1 MGNGLRPY
9 EHRPLSSEWRHFV
22 HRDIG
27 TRILLGEI
35 VDALRASGHRHTDL
49 MDFNGCHGYLGS
61 QCFTVVNGVTQC
73 GCTSCMRR

>member
-27 TRILLGEI
+27 TRIILGEI
-35 VDALRASGHRHTDL
+35 VDALRASDLGTRILRIITDAT
-49 MDFNGCHGYLGS
+49 D
-61 QCFTVVNGVTQC
+61 
-73 GCTSCMRR
+73 